1 MTMMAEPATTDVS
14 QLDAFHALLP
24 ALAGALDVRDV
35 FQHLSAVASRIVPH
49 DEANLALATEDGT
62 QYRLYASTREGAPEL
77 VCREGHRVL
86 QEPIAAKLIDAM
98 PGHEGGLRSGVC
110 APVLIGDAVVG
121 VFAVF
126 SRRPHAYSPQD
137 LALVQR
143 LADYIAVGLAHQRL
157 AEAARHAA
165 VERARTASVESSVE
179 LLRTISGVL
188 DIRTV
193 FPQVSEIANKVLP
206 HDLLTMMFDD
216 RGQILI
222 EVASS
227 DGLRELAPLIK
238 TSEPKPKEGFIVVD
252 DFMTATLPITE
263 PADLRERIVAAGYR
277 SFLAVFTRARDQEMG
292 LGFWSKR
299 AHAFGPQDVPV
310 ARRLADHVALAVSHE
325 QLADAARQVA
335 EVQARAERLESRV
348 QSLVEELESKTSH
361 ARVVGRSPE
370 WIDALKKATQVAAT
384 ETTVLL
390 TGESGTGKEV
400 VAHFIH
406 RASARKGGPF
416 IALNCAALPE
426 QLLESELFGYERG
439 AFTGAQ
445 QSKPGQIELA
455 AGGVLFLDEVSE
467 MSPSAQAKFLRVLQ
481 EREFSR
487 LGGTKLHKANVRIIA
502 ASNRDLRSAVERGDF
517 REDLFYRLQVFDIR
531 LAPLRER
538 KSDILLLSDAF
549 LQEIAKSFGR
559 PPAGLTRDAREALLE
574 HDWPGNVRE
583 LRNALERAA
592 ILCEGGLISAQ
603 HLSLYRPSR
612 PVQAAAAAT
621 TDLNI
626 VERETIE
633 AVMRE
638 LGGNKSKAAKR
649 LGLSRTQLYGR
660 LRKYDL
666 DQKVSRDGNGG
677 TWIE

>member
-1 MTMMAEPATTDVS
+1 MTTMAEPATTDLL

-24 ALAGALDVRDV
+24 ALAGSLDIRDV

-49 DEANLALATEDGT
+49 DEANLALATDDST
-62 QYRLYASTREGAPEL
+62 QFRLYASTREGAPDL
-77 VCREGHRVL
+77 VCREETCILR
-86 QEPIAAKLIDAM
+86 EPIAPKLMDTV
-98 PGHEGGLRSGVC
+98 PGLERGLRSGVC

-121 VFAVF
+121 VFALF
-126 SRRPHAYSPQD
+126 ARRPHAYTARD

-143 LADYIAVGLAHQRL
+143 LAGYVAVGVAHQRL
-157 AEAARHAA
+157 AEAARRAA
-165 VERARTASVESSVE
+165 VERARAASIESSVE
-179 LLRTISGVL
+179 LLRTIAGVL

-206 HDLLTMMFDD
+206 HDLLTMMFND
-216 RGQILI
+216 RGQVLI

-227 DGLRELAPLIK
+227 DGLPQAARLVK
-238 TSEPKPKEGFIVVD
+238 TQDPRPNDGFIIID
-252 DFMTATLPITE
+252 DFTSAALPIVE
-263 PADLRERIVAAGYR
+263 PADLRERIVSAGYR
-277 SFLAVFTRARDQEMG
+277 SLLVAQTRARDQEMG

-299 AHAFGPQDVPV
+299 PHAFGTEDLPV
-310 ARRLADHVALAVSHE
+310 ARRIADHVALAVSHE

-335 EVQARAERLESRV
+335 EAHARAERLESRV
-348 QSLVEELESKTSH
+348 QSLVQELESRTGH
-361 ARVVGRSPE
+361 ARVVGHSPE
-370 WIDALKKATQVAAT
+370 WIDTLKKATQVAET

-400 VAHFIH
+400 VARFIH

-467 MSPSAQAKFLRVLQ
+467 MSPSAQAKCLRVLQ
-481 EREFSR
+481 EREFQR
-487 LGGTKLHKANVRIIA
+487 LGGTRLLKANVRIIA
-502 ASNRDLRSAVERGDF
+502 ATNRDLRKAVERGDF

-538 KSDILLLSDAF
+538 KSDIVLLSDAF
-549 LQEIAKSFGR
+549 LQEVAKSFGR
-559 PPAGLTRDAREALLE
+559 PPAGLTREAREALLQ

-603 HLSLYRPSR
+603 HLSLYTPPR
-612 PVQAAAAAT
+612 PVAAT
-621 TDLNI
+621 TDLNT
-626 VERETIE
+626 VEQETID

-638 LGGNKSKAAKR
+638 CRGNKSKAAKR

-666 DQKVSRDGNGG
+666 DQPSARA
-677 TWIE
+677 

>member
-1 MTMMAEPATTDVS
+1 MTTTAEPAATAPN

-24 ALAGALDVRDV
+24 ALAGALDIRDV
-35 FQHLSAVASRIVPH
+35 FHQLSTVASRIVAH

-62 QYRLYASTREGAPEL
+62 QFRLYASTGQGAPEL
-77 VCREGHRVL
+77 VCCEDHCVL
-86 QEPIAAKLIDAM
+86 QEPRAPRLIDPV
-98 PGHEGGLRSGVC
+98 PGPERGLRSGVC
-110 APVLIGDAVVG
+110 APVLIGDTVVG
-121 VFAVF
+121 VLGLF
-126 SRRPHAYSPQD
+126 SRRPHAYSTED
-137 LALVQR
+137 LALVER
-143 LADYIAVGLAHQRL
+143 LAGYVAVGLSHQRL

-165 VERARTASVESSVE
+165 VDRARTASIESSVE

-193 FPQVSEIANKVLP
+193 FPQISEIANKVLP

-222 EVASS
+222 EVASGDGFS
-227 DGLRELAPLIK
+227 DVARLIK
-238 TSEPKPKEGFIVVD
+238 TNEPKPKDGFIVID
-252 DFMTATLPITE
+252 DFTTATLPVVE
-263 PADLRERIVAAGYR
+263 PADLRNRIVAAGYR
-277 SFLAVFTRARDQEMG
+277 SFLVVFTRARDQEMG

-299 AHAFGPQDVPV
+299 THAFGPQDVPV
-310 ARRLADHVALAVSHE
+310 ARRIADHVALAVSHE

-335 EVQARAERLESRV
+335 EAQARAERLESRL
-348 QSLVEELESKTSH
+348 QSMVEELESKTGRSS
-361 ARVVGRSPE
+361 VVGQSPE
-370 WIDALKKATQVAAT
+370 WMDTLRKATQVAET

-400 VAHFIH
+400 IARFIH

-487 LGGTKLHKANVRIIA
+487 LGGTRLQKANVRVIA
-502 ASNRDLRSAVERGDF
+502 ASNRDLRKAVERGDF

-531 LAPLRER
+531 LVPLRER
-538 KSDILLLSDAF
+538 TSDILPLSEAF
-549 LQEIAKSFGR
+549 LHEIAKSFGR
-559 PPAGLTRDAREALLE
+559 PPAGLTSDARKALLQHE
-574 HDWPGNVRE
+574 WPGNVRE

-603 HLSLYRPSR
+603 HLSLYTPRRPAQ
-612 PVQAAAAAT
+612 PAT
-621 TDLNI
+621 TDLNA
-626 VERETIE
+626 VERQTIE
-633 AVMRE
+633 TVMRE
-638 LGGNKSKAAKR
+638 CRGNKSKAAKR

-666 DQKVSRDGNGG
+666 DQPSA
-677 TWIE
+677 

>member
-1 MTMMAEPATTDVS
+1 MTTMAEPATTDLN

-49 DEANLALATEDGT
+49 DEANLVLATDDGT
-62 QYRLYASTREGAPEL
+62 RYRLYASTREGAPDL
-77 VCREGHRVL
+77 VCRQDHGVL
-86 QEPIAAKLIDAM
+86 QEPITARLMDAV
-98 PGHEGGLRSGVC
+98 PGPERGLRSGVC
-110 APVLIGDAVVG
+110 APVFVGDAVVG
-121 VFAVF
+121 VFALF

-137 LALVQR
+137 LALVER
-143 LADYIAVGLAHQRL
+143 LVGYIAVGLAHQRF

-165 VERARTASVESSVE
+165 VERARTASIESSVE

-206 HDLLTMMFDD
+206 HDLLTMMFDN

-227 DGLRELAPLIK
+227 DGFPEVAWLIK
-238 TSEPKPKEGFIVVD
+238 TNDSKPKDGFIIID
-252 DFMTATLPITE
+252 DFTTATLPIVE

-277 SFLAVFTRARDQEMG
+277 SFLAVLTRARDQEIG

-299 AHAFGPQDVPV
+299 PHAFGTEDVPV
-310 ARRLADHVALAVSHE
+310 ARRIADHVALAVSHE

-335 EVQARAERLESRV
+335 EAHARAERLESRV
-348 QSLVEELESKTSH
+348 QSLAEELESKTGH
-361 ARVVGRSPE
+361 ARVVGQSAE
-370 WIDALKKATQVAAT
+370 WIDTLKKATQVAET

-400 VAHFIH
+400 VARFIH
-406 RASARKGGPF
+406 RASARKSGPF

-455 AGGVLFLDEVSE
+455 AGGVLFLDEVGE

-487 LGGTKLHKANVRIIA
+487 LGGTRLHKADVRIIA
-502 ASNRDLRSAVERGDF
+502 ASNRDLRKAVERGDF

-538 KSDILLLSDAF
+538 KNDIVLLSDAF
-549 LQEIAKSFGR
+549 LQDIAKSFGR
-559 PPAGLTRDAREALLE
+559 PPAGLTHDARQALLQ

-603 HLSLYRPSR
+603 HLSLYTSRR
-612 PVQAAAAAT
+612 PVQAAT
-621 TDLNI
+621 TDLNA

-638 LGGNKSKAAKR
+638 CRGNKSKAAKR

-666 DQKVSRDGNGG
+666 DQPAA
-677 TWIE
+677 

>member
-1 MTMMAEPATTDVS
+1 MTMMAEPATADLN

-24 ALAGALDVRDV
+24 ELARALDVREV

-49 DEANLALATEDGT
+49 DEANLALATDDGSH
-62 QYRLYASTREGAPEL
+62 YRLYASTVRGDPEL
-77 VCREGHRVL
+77 LCRNDQCVL
-86 QEPIAAKLIDAM
+86 RDPIVPRLLDAI
-98 PGHEGGLRSGVC
+98 PGPERGLRSGVS
-110 APVLIGDAVVG
+110 APVLIDDKIVG
-121 VFAVF
+121 VFALF

-137 LALVQR
+137 LALVER
-143 LADYIAVGLAHQRL
+143 LAGYFAVGLAHQRL
-157 AEAARHAA
+157 AEAARSAA
-165 VERARTASVESSVE
+165 VERERTASIESSVE

-206 HDLLTMMFDD
+206 HDLLTMMFHD
-216 RGQILI
+216 RGGQILI
-222 EVASS
+222 EVTSS
-227 DGLRELAPLIK
+227 DEFPELTRLIK
-238 TSEPKPKEGFIVVD
+238 TDDSRPKDGFIIID
-252 DFMTATLPITE
+252 DFTTATLPIVE
-263 PADLRERIVAAGYR
+263 PADLRERLVAAGYR
-277 SFLAVFTRARDQEMG
+277 SFLAVLTRARDQEMG

-299 AHAFGPQDVPV
+299 PHAFLPQDVPV
-310 ARRLADHVALAVSHE
+310 ARRIADHVALAVSHE
-325 QLADAARQVA
+325 QLAEAARQVA
-335 EVQARAERLESRV
+335 EAHTRAERLESRL
-348 QSLVEELESKTSH
+348 QSLVEELESKTPH
-361 ARVVGRSPE
+361 PHVVGQSPE
-370 WIDALKKATQVAAT
+370 WIDTLKKATQVAET

-400 VAHFIH
+400 VARFIH

-481 EREFSR
+481 EREFQR
-487 LGGTKLHKANVRIIA
+487 LGGTRLHRANVRIIA
-502 ASNRDLRSAVERGDF
+502 ATNRDLRKAVERGDF

-538 KSDILLLSDAF
+538 KIDIMPLSDTF

-559 PPAGLTRDAREALLE
+559 PPAGLTRDAREALLQ

-603 HLSLYRPSR
+603 HLTLYAPRR
-612 PVQAAAAAT
+612 PVQSRT
-621 TDLNI
+621 TDLST
-626 VERETIE
+626 VERDTIE
-633 AVMRE
+633 HVMRE
-638 LGGNKSKAAKR
+638 CRGNKSKAAKR
-649 LGLSRTQLYGR
+649 LGLSRTQLYVR

-666 DQKVSRDGNGG
+666 EQPSA
-677 TWIE
+677 

>member
-1 MTMMAEPATTDVS
+1 
-14 QLDAFHALLP
+14 
-24 ALAGALDVRDV
+24 
-35 FQHLSAVASRIVPH
+35 
-49 DEANLALATEDGT
+49 
-62 QYRLYASTREGAPEL
+62 
-77 VCREGHRVL
+77 
-86 QEPIAAKLIDAM
+86 
-98 PGHEGGLRSGVC
+98 
-110 APVLIGDAVVG
+110 
-121 VFAVF
+121 
-126 SRRPHAYSPQD
+126 
-137 LALVQR
+137 VQR
-143 LADYIAVGLAHQRL
+143 LVGYIAVGLAHQRL
-157 AEAARHAA
+157 AEAARRAA
-165 VERARTASVESSVE
+165 VERARAASIESSVE

-206 HDLLTMMFDD
+206 HDLLTLMFHD

-227 DGLRELAPLIK
+227 EGFPEVARLI
-238 TSEPKPKEGFIVVD
+238 TTNDSKPKDGFIVID
-252 DFMTATLPITE
+252 DFTTAILPIVE
-263 PADLRERIVAAGYR
+263 PADVWERIVSAGYR
-277 SFLAVFTRARDQEMG
+277 SCLAVFTRARDQEMG
-292 LGFWSKR
+292 LGFWSTR
-299 AHAFGPQDVPV
+299 PHTFGPQDVPV

-325 QLADAARQVA
+325 QLAGAARQVA
-335 EVQARAERLESRV
+335 EAHARAEHLESRV
-348 QSLVEELESKTSH
+348 QFLVEELESKTGP
-361 ARVVGRSPE
+361 ARVVGQSAE
-370 WIDALKKATQVAAT
+370 WIDTLKKATQVAET

-400 VAHFIH
+400 VARFIH
-406 RASARKGGPF
+406 HSSARKGGPF

-445 QSKPGQIELA
+445 QSKPGHIELA

-487 LGGTKLHKANVRIIA
+487 LGGTRVHKANVRIIA
-502 ASNRDLRSAVERGDF
+502 ASNRDLRKAVERGDF

-538 KSDILLLSDAF
+538 KSDIVLLGDAF

-559 PPAGLTRDAREALLE
+559 PPAGLTRDAREALLK

-603 HLSLYRPSR
+603 HLSLYMPRR
-612 PVQAAAAAT
+612 PVQAGT
-621 TDLNI
+621 TDLNA
-626 VERETIE
+626 VEQQTIE

-638 LGGNKSKAAKR
+638 CRWNKSMAAKR

-666 DQKVSRDGNGG
+666 DQPSVRA
-677 TWIE
+677 